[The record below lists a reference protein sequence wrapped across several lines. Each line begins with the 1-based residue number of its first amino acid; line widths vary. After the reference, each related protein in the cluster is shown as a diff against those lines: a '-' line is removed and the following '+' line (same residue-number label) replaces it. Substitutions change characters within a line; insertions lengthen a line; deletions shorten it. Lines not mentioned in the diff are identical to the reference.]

1 MNNPNENRSKK
12 EYKKFR
18 RSIKQNFSFHKIY
31 IFFLNKN
38 RIIWKAECNI
48 SLL

>member
-1 MNNPNENRSKK
+1 MKIKK

-18 RSIKQNFSFHKIY
+18 RSIKQNRSFSFHKIY